1 MFPTT
6 EIILIPFNLCPS
18 AGFPLI
24 PPPFLGIVRGP
35 ESSQNSPNVGAAERE
50 TTDWSPNYLRTWLLA
65 SMLTASAK
73 APAKAKAMATDMA
86 TAKAKAT
93 ATTTAQ
99 ATATDV
105 ATDMATAKAKAM
117 AMAEATSMAQANTMA
132 TASGGLVRVPR
143 SSGEMG
149 SPDKSI
155 QILRMISRLDEL
167 YRNINGTLSRRMAMP
182 RGKGAY
188 YYFIIIFTLLF

>member
-1 MFPTT
+1 M
-6 EIILIPFNLCPS
+6 
-18 AGFPLI
+18 I

-73 APAKAKAMATDMA
+73 ATAKAKAMATDMA

-105 ATDMATAKAKAM
+105 ATDMASTKAKAM
-117 AMAEATSMAQANTMA
+117 AMAEATSMAQANTMAKAKAMA

-167 YRNINGTLSRRMAMP
+167 YRNINGTLSRRMAAMP
-182 RGKGAY
+182 RGNGAY